1 MALQLQKFYF
11 TGLTG
16 FQPVI
21 HFSHYRGTAVDANS
35 GQIRTNQFMNRVSG
49 QNWGLREYKL
59 TKTCAIPSTCT
70 LVMNQSQVKIN
81 PLGSFFA
88 QVAPGGALTP
98 FQTDFVNNQVP
109 RLLGKSVSAIGMVT
123 PAEFNGFQSDAQA
136 GDNDYGPQLPTTGAF
151 NTAIQKKLTALK
163 SNLTPRNVVD
173 RATTQSC
180 AGCHELST
188 GMPLGGGFTWPSSN
202 GFTQI
207 SEARQ
212 LSPALAGA
220 DGFLANRKSVLIK
233 FLCTPPA
240 PSSVGAS
247 SVSPSAEI
255 SGALETLGGSV
266 NE

>member
-1 MALQLQKFYF
+1 
-11 TGLTG
+11 
-16 FQPVI
+16 
-21 HFSHYRGTAVDANS
+21 
-35 GQIRTNQFMNRVSG
+35 
-49 QNWGLREYKL
+49 
-59 TKTCAIPSTCT
+59 
-70 LVMNQSQVKIN
+70 
-81 PLGSFFA
+81 
-88 QVAPGGALTP
+88 
-98 FQTDFVNNQVP
+98 
-109 RLLGKSVSAIGMVT
+109 MVT
-123 PAEFNGFQSDAQA
+123 PAVFNGFQSDAQA

-188 GMPLGGGFTWPSSN
+188 GVPLGGGFTWPSSN

-207 SEARQ
+207 SEARK

-220 DGFLANRKSVLIK
+220 GGFLENRKSVLIK